1 MPTPEPSSR
10 PWSASAHSG
19 ADQARQFEQPLLRYQ
34 HWLTGDS
41 GGDPADPDRRPS
53 VAALDAVAAPA
64 WSGLDRSTGRSA
76 LWADLT
82 PAATDVHLSKSYG
95 RLRALA
101 TAWSTPGSSL
111 HGREAVAEAVLGAL
125 RFLSSTAYHP
135 GAPELGNWY
144 HWEIGAPRALLDSC
158 VLLRSRMSP
167 DDLRTHLAAVDHFCP
182 DPDHRAKVP
191 NLPAPDPP
199 APDLLT
205 SDLLETGANRADKAV
220 IVALSGLLAR
230 DGTRTARARDGLSDV
245 RGSGRHSVFARV
257 ASGDGLHHD
266 GSFVQHDNVA
276 YTGAYG
282 TTLLTS
288 VAVLLTVLDGSP
300 WAVTDPGV
308 RVVHDAVDRA
318 FAPWVF
324 EGVMMDAVRGR
335 GVSRQRSRDR
345 DTGVELAAAV
355 LLLAR
360 SAAAADAAR
369 WRALVKGWILRGG
382 TSAFFARAPAYA
394 VPPAKALLADRAIEA
409 AARADSHRV
418 FADMDRVV
426 HHRSRWS
433 AALALS
439 SRRTATY
446 ECGNGENLHGW
457 YTGDGMLYV
466 YQIEDPDQFGDAFWP
481 TVDPYRLPGVTVD
494 TRRRDDVGRGS
505 GPGTGSFPAANDF
518 AGGAALQDRY
528 GVSGLDFRADDSSL
542 RARKAWFFLDDAVVA
557 LGSGITATD
566 GRTVET
572 VVENRNLHT
581 DGRQRLTVDGVP
593 VQHSPDRRLRFR
605 RASWAHLEG
614 TGGYLF
620 PEGADLLALREAR
633 GGSWRSI
640 NIGGDTGGD
649 ESPLLRHYLTLWLDH
664 GVSPTRQGYAY
675 VLLPGA
681 TAAQTAAA
689 ARSRPVRV
697 LANTPEVQAV
707 EAPELGLTAA
717 VFWRAAAVAGLSSD
731 GPACVLVRRDGERIS
746 VAVSEP
752 SRTRAALRLEL
763 PWPARTVRR
772 ADPSVHAAP
781 GRRPTLT
788 VSTGDAPGLSHTA
801 GFTAGF
807 TAEQP

>member
-1 MPTPEPSSR
+1 
-10 PWSASAHSG
+10 
-19 ADQARQFEQPLLRYQ
+19 
-34 HWLTGDS
+34 
-41 GGDPADPDRRPS
+41 
-53 VAALDAVAAPA
+53 
-64 WSGLDRSTGRSA
+64 
-76 LWADLT
+76 
-82 PAATDVHLSKSYG
+82 
-95 RLRALA
+95 
-101 TAWSTPGSSL
+101 
-111 HGREAVAEAVLGAL
+111 
-125 RFLSSTAYHP
+125 
-135 GAPELGNWY
+135 
-144 HWEIGAPRALLDSC
+144 
-158 VLLRSRMSP
+158 
-167 DDLRTHLAAVDHFCP
+167 
-182 DPDHRAKVP
+182 
-191 NLPAPDPP
+191 
-199 APDLLT
+199 
-205 SDLLETGANRADKAV
+205 
-220 IVALSGLLAR
+220 
-230 DGTRTARARDGLSDV
+230 
-245 RGSGRHSVFARV
+245 
-257 ASGDGLHHD
+257 
-266 GSFVQHDNVA
+266 
-276 YTGAYG
+276 
-282 TTLLTS
+282 
-288 VAVLLTVLDGSP
+288 
-300 WAVTDPGV
+300 
-308 RVVHDAVDRA
+308 
-318 FAPWVF
+318 
-324 EGVMMDAVRGR
+324 
-335 GVSRQRSRDR
+335 
-345 DTGVELAAAV
+345 
-355 LLLAR
+355 
-360 SAAAADAAR
+360 
-369 WRALVKGWILRGG
+369 
-382 TSAFFARAPAYA
+382 
-394 VPPAKALLADRAIEA
+394 
-409 AARADSHRV
+409 
-418 FADMDRVV
+418 
-426 HHRSRWS
+426 
-433 AALALS
+433 
-439 SRRTATY
+439 
-446 ECGNGENLHGW
+446 
-457 YTGDGMLYV
+457 MLYV

-518 AGGAALQDRY
+518 AGGAVLQDRY

-689 ARSRPVRV
+689 TRSRPVRV

-772 ADPSVHAAP
+772 ADPSVHATP